1 MNWALREKRK
11 GRRAGLR
18 EKKRAMGR
26 RKGGPAGWAANW
38 VWAGF
43 SFLFLG
49 FPFLSYLTHHSIY
62 FNSNSNLNSNLALKQ
77 KRTMHQHECNNKFLN
92 LDKF

>member
-43 SFLFLG
+43 SFLFLC

-62 FNSNSNLNSNLALKQ
+62 LNSNSNLNSNLALKQ
-77 KRTMHQHECNNKFLN
+77 KEQCTSMNATTNF
-92 LDKF
+92 